1 MNQGAGE
8 ARDPPSPPPAGRG
21 AGGGSILYLDEPF
34 RTLWAG
40 QDAFQAAQAL
50 QGKVLR
56 ELAGRRTLRTE
67 VGGRGYYVKLHRGVG
82 WGEILKNLV
91 TARLPV
97 LGAEHEWHAIKRL
110 TELGVDTMKAVAFG
124 RRGSN
129 PAKLESFI
137 VTEELA
143 PTVSLEDFCRDWPA
157 RPPAPALKRAL
168 IARVAEMAGKMH
180 RGGVNHRD
188 CYLCHFLLHTEP
200 IPTPERLRL
209 SLIDLHRAQV
219 RAGAAPRRWRDK
231 DLAALHFS
239 TLEIGLT
246 ARDRLRFLRAYFER
260 PLRDILI
267 EEADLLAHLAR
278 EGARLTERY
287 RRKFAP
293 QGAS

>member
-1 MNQGAGE
+1 MSLAE
-8 ARDPPSPPPAGRG
+8 E
-21 AGGGSILYLDEPF
+21 LYLDEPF

-40 QDAFQAAQAL
+40 QDPFRAAADL
-50 QGKVLR
+50 QGEVLR
-56 ELAGRRTLRTE
+56 ELEGRRTLRTE
-67 VGGRGYYVKLHRGVG
+67 VDGRGYYVKTHRGVG
-82 WGEILKNLV
+82 WGDILKNLV

-97 LGAEHEWHAIKRL
+97 LGAEHEWLAIKRL
-110 TELGVDTMKAVAFG
+110 TELGVDTMMAVAFG

-129 PAKLESFI
+129 PARLESFI

-143 PTVSLEDFCRDWPA
+143 PTVSLEDYCRDWPSQ
-157 RPPAPALKRAL
+157 PPAPALKRAL

-188 CYLCHFLLHTEP
+188 CYICHFLLHTEP
-200 IPTPERLRL
+200 QPSPAALRL

-219 RAGAAPRRWRDK
+219 REGAAGRRWRPATPRRWRDK

-246 ARDRLRFLRAYFER
+246 ARDRLRFLRGYFAR
-260 PLRDILI
+260 PLRDIFI

-278 EGARLTERY
+278 EGERLTERY

-293 QGAS
+293 GASK